1 VSAPHPLL
9 KKAVRAAIDRAGH
22 IKGAVDA
29 TEKSNATVGR
39 WHARNEPDL
48 PNLGDALALDE
59 VAVIKGERAE
69 ILHRY
74 AAELGHVAI
83 RLPEPGQGGD
93 ALTSALIEA
102 SAEFGD
108 VAAELRDAT
117 RDGTVNPRERER
129 IVEQIDE
136 AMTSLARMRALAADD
151 SLAGLPPD
159 GCLRPVAIPI
169 RARER

>member
-1 VSAPHPLL
+1 MSALHYPLL
-9 KKAVRAAIDRAGH
+9 KKAVIKAIERAGH
-22 IKGAVDA
+22 IKGAMGA
-29 TEKSNATVGR
+29 TEKSNGQVGR
-39 WHARNEPDL
+39 WHNRNDPDL
-48 PNLGDALALDE
+48 PTLGDALAIDE

-93 ALTSALIEA
+93 ALTAALIEA

-117 RDGTVNPRERER
+117 RDGSVNPRERER

-151 SLAGLPPD
+151 GV
-159 GCLRPVAIPI
+159 VAIT
-169 RARER
+169 ARGRG